1 MLVIP
6 SYSNDDIALFRR
18 LYNCPD
24 YLLHFVY
31 PNFLWNILKF
41 LAANCP
47 WNKNRY
53 IQIRFAHLQN
63 TPIYNKKDGFAIVK
77 ILRRFRSYVFLGKDV
92 VFMLLLILKIIITFP
107 NLNAYMHDIT
117 FHISKAI
124 VDIIE
129 RV

>member
-31 PNFLWNILKF
+31 PNFLWNIRKF

-63 TPIYNKKDGFAIVK
+63 TPIYNQKDGFAIV
-77 ILRRFRSYVFLGKDV
+77 IAFAIDVLGAMY
-92 VFMLLLILKIIITFP
+92 F
-107 NLNAYMHDIT
+107 
-117 FHISKAI
+117 
-124 VDIIE
+124 
-129 RV
+129 